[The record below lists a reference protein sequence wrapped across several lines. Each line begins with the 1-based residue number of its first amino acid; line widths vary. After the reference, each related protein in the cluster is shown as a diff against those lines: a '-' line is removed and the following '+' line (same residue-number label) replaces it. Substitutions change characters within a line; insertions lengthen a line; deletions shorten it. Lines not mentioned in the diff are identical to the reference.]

1 MLKDISDW
9 ELVGYGGKSTL
20 EKEELRSPNRIDY
33 LIKYPREFDEGVS
46 WEDLTELIAAKIGT
60 LCGLEMMKVE
70 MVIRKGKRGC
80 LLRNFVKEHNAMMAE
95 EGGSLLPSLVD
106 GYQELLESPLKNIEL
121 IEYGFKF
128 MEKFPY

>member
-46 WEDLTELIAAKIGT
+46 WED
-60 LCGLEMMKVE
+60 
-70 MVIRKGKRGC
+70 
-80 LLRNFVKEHNAMMAE
+80 
-95 EGGSLLPSLVD
+95 S
-106 GYQELLESPLKNIEL
+106 Y
-121 IEYGFKF
+121 
-128 MEKFPY
+128 